1 MSAPSADASEP
12 QPVAQTMCSPRLYL
26 NAACGFSSPPC
37 SPSYR
42 QTTPNYSPLPSTEL
56 PRSPS
61 APCPTTALA
70 SALVERYMPTS
81 PSYSPLPDR
90 HTELPRSPSAPWPTT
105 ALASAHVDS
114 LWVSANSPEDEEAYK
129 IHTANP
135 NPLAPRQKEW
145 CETFLFR
152 RNMIGKTR
160 IMRR

>member
-42 QTTPNYSPLPSTEL
+42 PTTPNYSPLPF
-56 PRSPS
+56 
-61 APCPTTALA
+61 
-70 SALVERYMPTS
+70 
-81 PSYSPLPDR
+81 
-90 HTELPRSPSAPWPTT
+90 TELPRSPSAPWPTT